1 MDYGCS
7 EQAHNSRLTECVAT
21 VFAEF
26 MFKERKENQG
36 VIDDRGGLVAV
47 VKALDSDEA
56 EVVAAAA
63 RALCCITRRNP
74 RNVELSMG

>member
-1 MDYGCS
+1 
-7 EQAHNSRLTECVAT
+7 
-21 VFAEF
+21 
-26 MFKERKENQG
+26 MFRERKENQSL
-36 VIDDRGGLVAV
+36 IDDRGGLVAT
-47 VKALDSDEA
+47 VKALGLADP